1 MVAQGFITPA
11 PPANPTT
18 QGRQEVPIAPV
29 SNWAVGNV
37 SSVLVFPSTLDPARL
52 EAAFARAASFWPSV
66 VGRYVKATVPG
77 GPEFAISLTNSPIPF
92 STQVVDDEYPYPDRH
107 VIQPDLGSFIPPLA
121 GDYFVA
127 GADAPL
133 VTVRLSTLK
142 NGNSVLGVNW
152 AHILGD
158 AAAFSRFLEDVS
170 LLYNLPAA
178 DLDDDMPTL
187 EPHVRLPP
195 YSEQI
200 GKDFKFDL
208 LNPLPLEE
216 VGKGYGDAVTSS
228 QMFTVTLTPEEVKH
242 ITSLK
247 TPGEH
252 LSDNDLIA
260 GWWVSVLERAGQ
272 RVEYV
277 VQTINYRSFHKDHP
291 AFPRNLSTLGANVAQ
306 MRQIPLP
313 ASSALGTNTPNSNRR
328 ALTVARTVR
337 AGMNQLRNDPELMLQ
352 WLSNAAHQIGTAA
365 HEGKSFCLVPPPG
378 GVVVNSNLRY
388 DWAIKFGQA
397 SANYHTDVSLAR
409 FLRVFQANPDA
420 NSDPY
425 NPSPR
430 GVELVF
436 RVEQGPAVEA
446 VTRVIAGD
454 RRAWAEGGPV
464 GGEDEEEEPKEPEV
478 RAFGFGQNVHRPS
491 YGGYGN

>member
-1 MVAQGFITPA
+1 M
-11 PPANPTT
+11 
-18 QGRQEVPIAPV
+18 
-29 SNWAVGNV
+29 
-37 SSVLVFPSTLDPARL
+37 
-52 EAAFARAASFWPSV
+52 
-66 VGRYVKATVPG
+66 
-77 GPEFAISLTNSPIPF
+77 
-92 STQVVDDEYPYPDRH
+92 
-107 VIQPDLGSFIPPLA
+107 A

-277 VQTINYRSFHKDHP
+277 VQTINVSTILPFTSSCFLRTCTLTSVPLFPQGPPGLPSQPLDSGRQRCSDAPDPPPRQLGFGYQHPQLEPPRSDRRSYRPRRHEP
-291 AFPRNLSTLGANVAQ
+291 APQRPRAHAAVA
-306 MRQIPLP
+306 LE
-313 ASSALGTNTPNSNRR
+313 RR
-328 ALTVARTVR
+328 AP
-337 AGMNQLRNDPELMLQ
+337 D
-352 WLSNAAHQIGTAA
+352 
-365 HEGKSFCLVPPPG
+365 
-378 GVVVNSNLRY
+378 RY
-388 DWAIKFGQA
+388 GC
-397 SANYHTDVSLAR
+397 
-409 FLRVFQANPDA
+409 
-420 NSDPY
+420 
-425 NPSPR
+425 PR
-430 GVELVF
+430 G
-436 RVEQGPAVEA
+436 
-446 VTRVIAGD
+446 
-454 RRAWAEGGPV
+454 
-464 GGEDEEEEPKEPEV
+464 
-478 RAFGFGQNVHRPS
+478 
-491 YGGYGN
+491 